1 MKKIMMIMGLFS
13 IVLFGA
19 DMQVVGLET
28 KVLAPS
34 DKTNA
39 LNIPKN
45 AKHIKFK
52 DQEPAQI
59 TLNVSVDVDP
69 LELSALT
76 EEERQ
81 KIKET
86 VVQCYVYG
94 EDDSN
99 NGYTTELPL
108 NGGQNNLK
116 VKFNGISHEKF
127 LYIDTYECFLAYKGV
142 TGKIGLVIE
151 VLPEKFFSKLVWFQ
165 TGSID

>member
-1 MKKIMMIMGLFS
+1 MMIMGLFS

-19 DMQVVGLET
+19 DMQVVGTGT
-28 KVLAPS
+28 KVLASS

-45 AKHIKFK
+45 SKQIKFK
-52 DQEPAQI
+52 EQNPAQI
-59 TLNVSVDVDP
+59 TLNVSVDLDP

-86 VVQCYVYG
+86 VVQCYVYIG
-94 EDDSN
+94 EDMND
-99 NGYTTELPL
+99 GYMTELPL
-108 NGGQNNLK
+108 SSGQNNLK
-116 VKFNGISHEKF
+116 VKFNGIYQGKLLSINTYTCVLAFKGMQGQTWWA
-127 LYIDTYECFLAYKGV
+127 DTA
-142 TGKIGLVIE
+142 
-151 VLPEKFFSKLVWFQ
+151 LPENYYSKLVWLQ